1 MFAVIKAFGLPGF
14 LSVTLA
20 TASFAASDLRLIE
33 AIKDQ
38 NRKAVHSLLSEHVDV
53 NAPQPDGAT
62 PLAWAVYLD
71 QADTVDLLMQ
81 AGAHVNT
88 ADEYGETPLTLA
100 CANGNG
106 AVIGKLLEAGANAND
121 ARWDGE
127 TALMLAAR
135 SGNAEAVKLL
145 LSKGAKIDAVESRK
159 GQNALMWAA
168 AEGHSEVVDVLLQS
182 GAKASTASNGG
193 FTPLV
198 FAAQKGDAASVLSL
212 LAAGADPNYTVPS
225 GQSVLQIAVIG
236 KKTQGGGRSSRQGRE
251 CKQC

>member
-1 MFAVIKAFGLPGF
+1 MTKPTRASRKRTGAFA
-14 LSVTLA
+14 LSSQFVT
-20 TASFAASDLRLIE
+20 TTCFASSDLRLIE
-33 AIKDQ
+33 AIKDR
-38 NRKAVHSLLSEHVDV
+38 NPKAVNSLLSAHVDV
-53 NAPQPDGAT
+53 NSPQPDGAT

-71 QADTVDLLMQ
+71 QEDTVDVLMK
-81 AGAHVNT
+81 AGAKVNT

-106 AVIGKLLEAGANAND
+106 AVIRKLLEAGADSNA

-145 LSKGAKIDAVESRK
+145 LSKGAKVDAAESRK

-168 AEGHSEVVDVLLQS
+168 AEGHPEVVDILLKN
-182 GAKASTASNGG
+182 GAKASAASNGG

-198 FAAQKGDAASVLSL
+198 FAAQKGDAK
-212 LAAGADPNYTVPS
+212 
-225 GQSVLQIAVIG
+225 SVLQPAP
-236 KKTQGGGRSSRQGRE
+236 GGRGRE
-251 CKQC
+251 LYRSGWPKRSTDCRDR